1 MANSSGRKV
10 HRTPSPP
17 NCSDPMWV
25 CKVDLAIGPIP
36 LTFSRGTAL
45 PTGSLRGTD
54 SLLARSARTVVTSRR
69 RPWMLA
75 VYNNSGFVIC
85 GSQLNFGSL
94 TISFD
99 DASER
104 GPKWRSAIDASLA
117 AMA

>member
-1 MANSSGRKV
+1 
-10 HRTPSPP
+10 
-17 NCSDPMWV
+17 
-25 CKVDLAIGPIP
+25 
-36 LTFSRGTAL
+36 
-45 PTGSLRGTD
+45 
-54 SLLARSARTVVTSRR
+54 
-69 RPWMLA
+69 MLA